1 MRSNGTKDHRRSEQA
16 SEDAGRS
23 EGERSPL

>member
-1 MRSNGTKDHRRSEQA
+1 MRSMERKIIEDQKQA